1 MKLSDASRRFLDAPR
16 FAVLG
21 TVNRDGSPHL
31 TVIWYAL
38 RGDEILFN
46 TTAPRVKPR
55 NLARDP
61 RVSLLVGDMNTYV
74 RVDGTARVVATGADA
89 VRDIH
94 DLGVRYDGAEQAD
107 RATRE
112 RWSKEERVSYAITIQ
127 RVYEYGLE

>member
-1 MKLSDASRRFLDAPR
+1 MKLSEASRRFLDLPR

-61 RVSLLVGDMNTYV
+61 RVSLLVGDSDAYV
-74 RVDGTARVVATGADA
+74 RLDGTARVVATGADA

-94 DLGVRYDGAEQAD
+94 DLGVRYYGRERAEEG
-107 RATRE
+107 TRE
-112 RWSKEERVSYAITIQ
+112 RWSKEERVSYAITVE
-127 RVYEYGLE
+127 RVYEYELK